1 MAARRTTSKTTSTTD
16 AKTDDTKATTDAKA
30 DDTATTDATVTKAD
44 EDKAAEAVKNDDTA
58 AANEAKTTD
67 DGEIKDVSTAQV
79 GTAKLEENPDLSGDH
94 DKVAE
99 AREAEETRKENST
112 SSNYFEEA
120 ERKTKEFVEN
130 GGPTSEAYDDPHVN
144 LANLPVNHDP
154 VVATDHAQASVAASV
169 PVAKFVENTPV
180 QIAQLDTSGASGQD
194 ALNVLSHRVV
204 SDTSDKDDSDKK

>member
-1 MAARRTTSKTTSTTD
+1 MAAARKTTSTTR
-16 AKTDDTKATTDAKA
+16 ATSTAKA
-30 DDTATTDATVTKAD
+30 DDTAKVKDTTATTDATATKAD

-67 DGEIKDVSTAQV
+67 DGAIKDVSTAEV

-99 AREAEETRKENST
+99 AREEEKAREEERKDSGED
-112 SSNYFEEA
+112 YFA
-120 ERKTKEFVEN
+120 ASERKTKEFVEN

-204 SDTSDKDDSDKK
+204 ADTSDKDDSDKK